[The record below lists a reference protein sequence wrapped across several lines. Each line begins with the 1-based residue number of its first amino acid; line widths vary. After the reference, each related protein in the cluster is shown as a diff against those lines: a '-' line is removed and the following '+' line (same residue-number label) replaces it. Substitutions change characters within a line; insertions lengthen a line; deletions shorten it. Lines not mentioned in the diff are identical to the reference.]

1 MKKRRADL
9 VGGILSLPQRT
20 EHRARRPVVDQT
32 IPSLAEL
39 LGHFRGCF
47 RAESYSTFCCAV
59 EAWVVCL
66 GPRCLSEV
74 WQSCVTNRLR
84 HYCSLYD
91 FFCRARWDWDEL
103 GKILL
108 MLLILQFVPSGFV
121 WLAVDDTLCHKRG
134 KKVAFGG
141 IFLDPVLS
149 SKTRKVF
156 RYAVNYVVL
165 ALVVQPPFRKDR
177 TFALPVL
184 WRAFRKKGHAE
195 HKKKTELARDLARL
209 AALSL
214 PDRRVWLVGDS
225 AYVNASVLRDRPAN
239 LEVIGP
245 LPLKAALYRCPEPVT
260 QRRRG
265 RLPTKGQ
272 RLPTPKEMLG
282 MPLEFV
288 ADEQTFGLPNGGK
301 VLRVQALRG
310 VLWYTGCKQQRV
322 AVVLLRDPSGK
333 WRDEALLCTDAT
345 LSVEQIVSGYCR
357 RWAIEVAFHDA
368 KQYLGLADA
377 RVWSEGSVKRAHPMA
392 LFCVSLAVLW
402 QAKYGEGLPEVRR
415 ERPWYKAPGLT
426 FTALLGKLRLAIW
439 AGRISEGMSARQ
451 AQPHPLENILHC
463 LAAVR

>member
-1 MKKRRADL
+1 M
-9 VGGILSLPQRT
+9 
-20 EHRARRPVVDQT
+20 DQT

-47 RAESYSTFCCAV
+47 RAESYSTFCSAV
-59 EAWVVCL
+59 EAWFVCI
-66 GPRCLSEV
+66 GPRRPSEL
-74 WQSCVTNRLR
+74 WQFCVCNRVR

-91 FFCRARWDWDEL
+91 FFCRAKWDWDEL

-108 MLLILQFVPSGFV
+108 LLLILQFVPSGFV

-149 SKTRKVF
+149 SKKTKVF

-165 ALVVQPPFRKDR
+165 ALVVVPPFRPDR
-177 TFALPVL
+177 AFALPIL
-184 WRAFRKKGHAE
+184 WRAFRKKGTAGHR
-195 HKKKTELARDLARL
+195 KKTELARELALL
-209 AALSL
+209 AAHAL
-214 PDRRVWLVGDS
+214 PQRRVWLVGDS
-225 AYVNASVLRDRPAN
+225 AYVNASALRDRPAN

-245 LPLKAALYRCPEPVT
+245 LPLKAALYRCPPPAAPQG
-260 QRRRG
+260 QRGRG
-265 RLPTKGQ
+265 RLPKKGE

-288 ADEQTFGLPNGGK
+288 ADEQTFALPNGQK
-301 VLRVQALRG
+301 TLRVQVLRG
-310 VLWYTGCKQQRV
+310 VLWYTGCKQRRV
-322 AVVLLRDPSGK
+322 AVVLLRDPSGS
-333 WRDEALLCTDAT
+333 WRDEALLCTDVT
-345 LSVEQIVSGYCR
+345 LSVAEIVAGYCR

-368 KQYLGLADA
+368 KQYLGLQDA
-377 RVWSEGSVKRAHPMA
+377 RVRSEGSVARAHPMA

-402 QAKYGEGLPEVRR
+402 QAKYGEGLPCVRR
-415 ERPWYKAPGLT
+415 ERPWYEAPGMT

-439 AGRISEGMSARQ
+439 CGRISEGTGERDTQ
-451 AQPHPLENILHC
+451 THPLDNVLHL